1 MITTSKNNSFLYVE
15 DLCKDQIVSC
25 QLSEVSAEQQA
36 SPIKKFLA
44 DLWNNIRLFA
54 GTDRW
59 GRDATLKVGDSH
71 YTMRMDE
78 IQSRWRNQ

>member
-1 MITTSKNNSFLYVE
+1 MITTSKNNSFLCVE
-15 DLCKDQIVSC
+15 DLCKDQGVSC
-25 QLSEVSAEQQA
+25 PLSEDSAEQQA
-36 SPIKKFLA
+36 SSIKKFLG
-44 DLWNNIRLFA
+44 DLWSNIRLFA